1 MVKFT
6 LMKNTRILFLLL
18 MMLCFSSCVDIEERY
33 DFKEDGSVKVVYGFD
48 MSRAVSVLMNLMT
61 DSVRETPQFGMA
73 KDTSLNFYSALP
85 DSTQLKMT
93 PDEVKM
99 AQGSELSVKMNLA
112 KNIMKVNVN
121 HLAKNSDELEYYL
134 QHISKISLG
143 NHVNNVAKNNTNIK
157 SFDAQQLVAGQ
168 DYYDYDVTPHKF
180 YRIINKDKFN
190 AFLKKTSSTFTMA
203 KAMLIDMPYKLVLN
217 FSKPVKKV
225 VNPRAILSPDKKTV
239 TIMADMNDV
248 IKDPSLMN
256 IKIDF

>member
-1 MVKFT
+1 
-6 LMKNTRILFLLL
+6 MKNPRVIFLLL
-18 MMLCFSSCVDIEERY
+18 TMLCFSSCVDIEERY

-48 MSRAVSVLMNLMT
+48 MSRAVSVLMNIMT
-61 DSVRETPQFGMA
+61 DSIRETPQFGMA
-73 KDTSLNFYSALP
+73 KDTTLNFYSALP

-93 PDEVKM
+93 TDEVKM
-99 AQGSELSVKMNLA
+99 AQGSELAVKMDLA
-112 KNIMKVNVN
+112 KNIMKVNIN

-134 QHISKISLG
+134 EHISKISLS
-143 NHVNNVAKNNTNIK
+143 NPVSNVAKNNKNIK

-168 DYYDYDVTPHKF
+168 DYYNYDVTPHKF
-180 YRIINKDKFN
+180 YRIIDKDKFN
-190 AFLKKTSSTFTMA
+190 AFLKKTSATFAMA
-203 KAMLIDMPYKLVLN
+203 KAMLIEMPYKLVLN